1 MTVAEMMAEQRRV
14 ADAQKAAK
22 KRPPEAPAPK
32 PSIPRKPTMAEMEQA
47 YRDDR
52 TYDGKAPEGSLSSII
67 RKENPNEFIGRD
79 GEKTFVPW
87 RYLSMRDIELPD
99 SGNPYRPS
107 KEDENEKKPV
117 ATHIADLDYDP
128 WSRPSGYDNNE
139 PAATATV
146 ASKQASVSAV
156 NTAPPASGD
165 MSWDDWLAP
174 VTKEPAE
181 QVVTESEM
189 GTLDVMRN
197 LRK

>member
-1 MTVAEMMAEQRRV
+1 MKVLLING
-14 ADAQKAAK
+14 
-22 KRPPEAPAPK
+22 
-32 PSIPRKPTMAEMEQA
+32 SPRKGNTMTALNALKKGLAQMPDAEVE
-47 YRDDR
+47 
-52 TYDGKAPEGSLSSII
+52 EII
-67 RKENPNEFIGRD
+67 CA
-79 GEKTFVPW
+79 EKTFVPW

-174 VTKEPAE
+174 VAKEPAE